1 MGYTDFKKAYSYLN
15 KYNLKNL
22 WGISSALSLL
32 EFYSN
37 DKALKHQLSP
47 VVNPVKLNL
56 FTKAIIHSKSRNYK
70 EPNVDSSTLIKVFNQ
85 LGEALPKP
93 DDIENWNIKTK
104 EDLHDTLMSLFV
116 SQQWFQRLEINER
129 AGILYELYHNLPE
142 ENEEYLKE
150 QHHNR
155 YAHIPESIEDDLG
168 IKLENYICIGF
179 ALFLFYQTK
188 HKQLCKTSPRIR
200 QELKSAINS
209 KYLSKKKRGKFFSSF
224 VNKNTERT
232 SKFYFTIDELS
243 SQFEFIEILDKT
255 DFKNFLNLLST
266 TPKEIGKIRF
276 KKRFNKGQISQSLNP
291 LEERPIIRIDNEYII
306 PDIRIFMI
314 ALTSILTYEISKLYD
329 DFRFREVYGSI
340 QELYIKKVLSKGL
353 GNATLIPEQTYQRNG
368 TEFKGP
374 DLTILEN
381 DQLILLESKAKRT
394 KLDSRVYGRSE
405 FVLSDLERPIRAV
418 KKLKEKKLEDLYKGL
433 PQYSDWQTKLDA
445 TKDSEPIFVCVMEE
459 AIMGLQ
465 EFVTNEAKRNP
476 NFALSDFGYKYC
488 FMDVF
493 TFTTAVEIVSQNKDL
508 LLSDVLKNYYMKAKR
523 LDSNEGTSDMFD
535 NYDIDYEKSFANQ
548 KFVGLINKL
557 QND

>member
-1 MGYTDFKKAYSYLN
+1 MGYLEFKKAHTYLN

-32 EFYSN
+32 EFFTN

-70 EPNVDSSTLIKVFNQ
+70 EAKVDSSTLIKVFNQ

-93 DDIENWNIKTK
+93 DDIESWDIKTK

-129 AGILYELYHNLPE
+129 AGILYELYHNLPDK
-142 ENEEYLKE
+142 NEEFLKE
-150 QHHNR
+150 KHQKR
-155 YAHIPESIEDDLG
+155 YVHIPELIEEGLG

-179 ALFLFYQTK
+179 ALFLYYQTK
-188 HKQLCKTSPRIR
+188 HKQLCKTSPQIR
-200 QELKSAINS
+200 QELKSVINS
-209 KYLSKKKRGKFFSSF
+209 KYLSKKKRGKFFSKF
-224 VNKNTERT
+224 INKNTVKT

-243 SQFEFIEILDKT
+243 SQFEFIEPLDKK
-255 DFKNFLNLLST
+255 DFKNFLRLLST
-266 TPKEIGKIRF
+266 TPKEIGKIRS
-276 KKRFNKGQISQSLNP
+276 KQRFTKGQISQSLNP
-291 LEERPIIRIDNEYII
+291 LEERPVVRIDNEYII

-314 ALTSILTYEISKLYD
+314 ALTSILTYEISKLHG

-340 QELYIKKVLSKGL
+340 QELYVNKVLSKRL
-353 GNATLIPEQTYQRNG
+353 SNVTLIPEQTYQRDG

-374 DLTILEN
+374 DLTIIEN

-405 FVLSDLERPIRAV
+405 FVLSDLERPIRAI
-418 KKLKEKKLEDLYKGL
+418 KKLKEKKLEDLYEGL

-476 NFALSDFGYKYC
+476 NFELSDFGYKYC
-488 FMDVF
+488 FMDIF
-493 TFTTAVEIVSQNKDL
+493 TFTMAVEIASQNQDL

-535 NYDIDYEKSFANQ
+535 DYDIDYKKSFANQ
-548 KFVGLINKL
+548 KFLSLIDKL
-557 QND
+557 QKG

>member
-1 MGYTDFKKAYSYLN
+1 MGYLDFKKAYTYLN
-15 KYNLKNL
+15 KYNSKNL

-32 EFYSN
+32 EFFTN

-70 EPNVDSSTLIKVFNQ
+70 EAKVDSSTLIKVFNQ

-93 DDIENWNIKTK
+93 DDIESWDIKTK

-129 AGILYELYHNLPE
+129 AGILYELYYNLPD
-142 ENEEYLKE
+142 ENEEFLKE
-150 QHHNR
+150 KHQNR
-155 YAHIPESIEDDLG
+155 YVHIPESIEDDLG

-179 ALFLFYQTK
+179 ALFLSYQAK
-188 HKQLCKTSPRIR
+188 HKQLCKTSPQIR
-200 QELKSAINS
+200 QELKSAIKS
-209 KYLSKKKRGKFFSSF
+209 KYLSRKKRGKFFSSF
-224 VNKNTERT
+224 VNKNAGRT
-232 SKFYFTIDELS
+232 SKFYFTIDELT
-243 SQFEFIEILDKT
+243 SQFEFIETLEKK
-255 DFKNFLNLLST
+255 DFKSFLRLLST
-266 TPKEIGKIRF
+266 TPKKIGKIRS
-276 KKRFNKGQISQSLNP
+276 KKRFTKGQISQSLNP
-291 LEERPIIRIDNEYII
+291 LEERPILRIDNEYVI

-340 QELYIKKVLSKGL
+340 QELYLKNVLSKRL
-353 GNATLIPEQTYQRNG
+353 PNITLIPEQTYHRDG

-374 DLTILEN
+374 DLTIIEN
-381 DQLILLESKAKRT
+381 DQLILLESKAKKT

-405 FVLSDLERPIRAV
+405 FVLSDLERPIKAV
-418 KKLKEKKLEDLYKGL
+418 TKLKEKKLEDLYEGI

-445 TKDSEPIFVCVMEE
+445 TKDSKPIFVCVMEE

-476 NFALSDFGYKYC
+476 NFELSDLGYKYC

-493 TFTTAVEIVSQNKDL
+493 TFTKAIEIVSQNKDL
-508 LLSDVLKNYYMKAKR
+508 LLSDVLKNYYLKAKR
-523 LDSNEGTSDMFD
+523 LDHNEGTADMFD
-535 NYDIDYEKSFANQ
+535 DYEIDYEKSFANQ
-548 KFVGLINKL
+548 KFLNLIDKL
-557 QND
+557 RND